1 MVLLKYDSEG
11 NLIWSKTYNG
21 GGSQND
27 KAYAIVIDTYGNI
40 IITGY
45 VSSAMNYED
54 CCTVKYSPSGD
65 LQWASTYDGAGH
77 NTDQAVSAAV
87 TSNNDIVITG
97 WCMTG
102 STTSS
107 EDIITIKYDGT
118 TGSADWINIYNGP
131 GGGSDKAYAIVVDSF
146 NEIYLTGYTES
157 ALTEKDIVTISYD
170 DNGNEGWVEL
180 YDSYGYDDLGNAIA
194 VSGTDVAVTGLTSH
208 GSHEMTQDY
217 ITLNYSTDG
226 RSAGWASIYDGPG
239 NNTDYATSLA
249 FSPLGDAVYVT
260 GVSQSANNPGSK
272 DMFTVKYDVL
282 TGTILD
288 SARYSTGSNNAD
300 YAMDIAV
307 DMLGNVYITGY
318 SLPVL
323 SDNYGG
329 RFITAKYSN
338 GKLSG
343 NNGFNNTPSSYKLF
357 QNYPNPFNPS
367 TLVKFDILK
376 EGNVALKVYDVTGRE
391 VKTLINENMSPGSYS
406 ITINL
411 NDYSSGVYFYKLTA
425 NSFSDVKKM
434 ILMK

>member
-1 MVLLKYDSEG
+1 MPF
-11 NLIWSKTYNG
+11 T
-21 GGSQND
+21 
-27 KAYAIVIDTYGNI
+27 
-40 IITGY
+40 
-45 VSSAMNYED
+45 
-54 CCTVKYSPSGD
+54 
-65 LQWASTYDGAGH
+65 LQ
-77 NTDQAVSAAV
+77 V
-87 TSNNDIVITG
+87 
-97 WCMTG
+97 
-102 STTSS
+102 
-107 EDIITIKYDGT
+107 
-118 TGSADWINIYNGP
+118 
-131 GGGSDKAYAIVVDSF
+131 
-146 NEIYLTGYTES
+146 
-157 ALTEKDIVTISYD
+157 
-170 DNGNEGWVEL
+170 
-180 YDSYGYDDLGNAIA
+180 
-194 VSGTDVAVTGLTSH
+194 
-208 GSHEMTQDY
+208 
-217 ITLNYSTDG
+217 
-226 RSAGWASIYDGPG
+226 
-239 NNTDYATSLA
+239 
-249 FSPLGDAVYVT
+249 
-260 GVSQSANNPGSK
+260 
-272 DMFTVKYDVL
+272 TVKYDVL